1 MSQYQTK
8 VLAVFNQK
16 GGVGKTTLTGII
28 AEYLA
33 IRKNKRVLI
42 VDLDMQCN
50 SSDFWVGMEA
60 APYANGAQLPPIH
73 PDFDGDP
80 FFEERSS
87 IADIFYDKGVL
98 SHSVTI
104 PKKNNMDQGCIEI
117 LAGHPDKLEAVCT
130 AFEEATGNT
139 PNRIVNRLKDFFH
152 LDDVCNAYD
161 VVILDT
167 GPSRSPV
174 FRAALRAATH
184 GVIPFEPEEK
194 STQGINAMLQA
205 IESENL
211 NRQDFERLD
220 IIGLCPN
227 KVRLNTN
234 LHRDQIKTLRSKVGD
249 LLFPEDTYLPVS
261 VAFPERDVKNIEPK
275 YMMHINQK
283 HKAYL
288 ASSRVGEYVF
298 QHLFNAVP
306 SRDTGTTLPD
316 IRAQ

>member
-1 MSQYQTK
+1 MVHNLTTYKTK

-16 GGVGKTTLTGII
+16 GGVGKTTLAGII

-33 IRKNKRVLI
+33 IEKHKHVLL

-50 SSDFWVGMEA
+50 TSDFWVGMES
-60 APYANGAQLPPIH
+60 APYVNGAQLPPIH

-80 FFEERSS
+80 FYDERSS
-87 IADIFYDKGVL
+87 IADIFYDQGVL
-98 SHSVTI
+98 SHEI
-104 PKKNNMDQGCIEI
+104 NLPKKANNKKLTAQAQGSIEV
-117 LAGHPDKLEAVCT
+117 LVGHPDKLEDIST

-139 PNRIVNRLKDFFH
+139 PNRIINRLKDFFH
-152 LDDVCNAYD
+152 LDDVQNAYD
-161 VVILDT
+161 IVILDT

-211 NRQDFERLD
+211 NRTDSERLN

-234 LHRDQIKTLRSKVGD
+234 LHRHQLAQMRLKVGE

-275 YMMHINQK
+275 YMMHINPS
-283 HKAYL
+283 HKAL
-288 ASSRVGEYVF
+288 MASKKVGEFVYDK
-298 QHLFNAVP
+298 LFH
-306 SRDTGTTLPD
+306 
-316 IRAQ
+316 